1 MAWDGANMFASQPH
15 PRLAHGFTLIELMVT
30 LTILAVLATVAMPL
44 SQIAS
49 TRHREEELRRAL
61 WQIRSGLD
69 AYKQAADE
77 GQIKKNIDES
87 GYPPNLGVLTS
98 GIKDAKDPNGKM
110 IYFLRRLPRD
120 PFCDCPS
127 SSDEKTWGL
136 RSYSSPPDAPQEGR
150 DVFDVY
156 SLSSGTGMNGVAYRK
171 W

>member
-1 MAWDGANMFASQPH
+1 MW
-15 PRLAHGFTLIELMVT
+15 PRLPAYRPAQGFTLIELMVT

-49 TRHREEELRRAL
+49 TRQREEELRRAL
-61 WQIRSGLD
+61 WQIRSAID

-77 GQIKKNIDES
+77 GQVKKNLDES
-87 GYPPNLGVLTS
+87 GYPPNLSVLKEGV
-98 GIKDAKDPNGKM
+98 KDAKDPNGKM

-120 PFCDCPS
+120 PFCNCPS

-136 RSYSSPPDAPQEGR
+136 RSYTSPPDSPQEGR

-156 SLSSGTGMNGVAYRK
+156 SLSSGIGLNGTAYKK